1 MEIVFNKAAVRMLPA
16 ELNKATGLAAAR
28 ENCGTEGSNPLPSSG
43 ESANF
48 RFLASIIRLSA
59 QKRRRRHRVFAA

>member
-28 ENCGTEGSNPLPSSG
+28 ENCGTEGSNPLPSSA

-48 RFLASIIRLSA
+48 RFLSQRPSSIEALTSRDA
-59 QKRRRRHRVFAA
+59 PNYA